1 MQGRPEVFFPL
12 RVEPAADVAAVA
24 VAGPEMVFAAD
35 LGAAEPAAVAAVA
48 VAGPEVAFAAD
59 LEAAEPAADVAAV
72 ASPAD
77 VAGPQ
82 ASADIV
88 FAFAVLV
95 RAFAAA
101 VGVDSS
107 GHPRSSAFPNGGHDP
122 SSSSS
127 AEAAGGGC
135 VHSSTGVRTNY
146 GLCSILS
153 NAGLHHNRKGVR
165 CYNKPSHGH
174 SNMSD
179 TNGPPRDATTS
190 HSRKICPH
198 LYQEQRTHSSYQA
211 ARSQTEAPETR
222 WVAAEKFQYVHPPL
236 PLLEQA
242 QYLPTPEGSSRKPAF
257 SFCSLLCS

>member
-12 RVEPAADVAAVA
+12 RVEPAADVVAVA
-24 VAGPEMVFAAD
+24 VAEPEMGFA
-35 LGAAEPAAVAAVA
+35 V
-48 VAGPEVAFAAD
+48 D
-59 LEAAEPAADVAAV
+59 LEAAEPVAVVAGV
-72 ASPAD
+72 ASLAD

-82 ASADIV
+82 ASADIAS
-88 FAFAVLV
+88 AFAVLV
-95 RAFAAA
+95 PAFAAA
-101 VGVDSS
+101 VGADSS
-107 GHPRSSAFPNGGHDP
+107 VHPRISAFPNSDHAP

-127 AEAAGGGC
+127 AEDAGEGY

-146 GLCSILS
+146 GLCSVLS
-153 NAGLHHNRKGVR
+153 SPGLHHNKKGVR
-165 CYNKPSHGH
+165 SYNKPSHGH

-179 TNGPPRDATTS
+179 TNGLPRDATTN